1 MDASR
6 VRELEELH
14 RKLAANKHTASR
26 QALVK
31 YSGRNLPGFSS
42 LSREVTFSEF
52 LESYQAELNRR
63 LNLEDNLKAE
73 LVACR
78 MKLRQ
83 HTELLDIDA
92 ENLNKEGLSD
102 DSSLSMCVIQ
112 ANQLPSMNTNNT
124 ADSFFVVFY
133 DDESMYQSNL
143 IPDTSSPV
151 WNEKVKVPIST
162 RKARIRIEIWDD
174 DRNPELIG
182 TVNIDLASIADQ
194 KVHNRLYDI
203 NGPEGIMNGQLLVE
217 LQWMYELRSYHT
229 SFIKHYEQ
237 LISDTQDT
245 LDDSVSHLD
254 LFINSQDKALLAE
267 WFGSAPEVKTIK
279 ESRKAGYSSLS
290 HSRAPSQL
298 SSPVTPKRSNSRG
311 RTKKNQLSLSLLTDS
326 DFISFET
333 PSKSYQRRIKYEIDY
348 VAIGLFYLIKDS
360 NSQTKT

>member
-14 RKLAANKHTASR
+14 RKLAGTKHTVSR

-73 LVACR
+73 LVAYR
-78 MKLRQ
+78 MKLKQ
-83 HTELLDIDA
+83 HTELIDVDA
-92 ENLNKEGLSD
+92 QSLNREGLSEE
-102 DSSLSMCVIQ
+102 SSISLCVVQ

-124 ADSFFVVFY
+124 ADSFFVVFL
-133 DDESMYQSNL
+133 DDESIYQSNL
-143 IPDTSSPV
+143 MPDTSSPV

-162 RKARIRIEIWDD
+162 RKAKVRIEIWDD

-182 TVNIDLASIADQ
+182 TVNVELNSIADQ

-203 NGPEGIMNGQLLVE
+203 EGPEGIMNGQLLVE
-217 LQWMYELRSYHT
+217 LQWLYDLKTYHKN
-229 SFIKHYEQ
+229 FIKHYEE
-237 LISDTQDT
+237 LIRTTQDT

-254 LFINSQDKALLAE
+254 LFINSQEKALLAE
-267 WFGSAPEVKTIK
+267 WFGTAQETKTLKEV
-279 ESRKAGYSSLS
+279 RKAGYSSLS
-290 HSRAPSQL
+290 HSRAPSQV
-298 SSPVTPKRSNSRG
+298 SSPVTPKRSGSRN
-311 RTKKNQLSLSLLTDS
+311 RAAKKNQLSLSLLSDS
-326 DFISFET
+326 DFVSFET
-333 PSKSYQRRIKYEIDY
+333 PSKSYQRKIKYEIDY
-348 VAIGLFYLIKDS
+348 VAIGLYYMLKES
-360 NSQTKT
+360 VLQ